1 MARTRVSLLFNGA
14 KLRTL
19 RELRGL
25 RQQDLS
31 NLAAEQGCRI
41 PQSTISMYENG
52 EAYPQAHNFGAL
64 VRVLGCDPH
73 ELLDND
79 LSAAS

>member
-1 MARTRVSLLFNGA
+1 MARTRVSLLFSGA

-31 NLAAEQGCRI
+31 DRTAESGGRV
-41 PQSTISMYENG
+41 PQSAISLYENG

-64 VRVLGCDPH
+64 VRALDCDPR
-73 ELLDND
+73 ELLDD
-79 LSAAS
+79 EQAGAA